1 MQQRDAETRVV
12 VQQWPRLQPVEQFV
26 GVRRVE
32 DGAQSGIAVA
42 PIRAAAREGEQV
54 QVVIAKDGN
63 GGVAE

>member
-1 MQQRDAETRVV
+1 M
-12 VQQWPRLQPVEQFV
+12 VQQWTRLQPVEQLV
-26 GVRRVE
+26 GVRRVD
-32 DGAQSGIAVA
+32 DGTQSRITVA